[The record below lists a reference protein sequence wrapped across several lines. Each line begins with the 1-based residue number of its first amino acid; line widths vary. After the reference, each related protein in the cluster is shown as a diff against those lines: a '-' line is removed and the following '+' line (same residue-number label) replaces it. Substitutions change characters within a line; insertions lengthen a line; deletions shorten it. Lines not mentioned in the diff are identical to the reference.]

1 MQVGY
6 NIAGPALNQLA
17 NITEKRE
24 GGVRGV
30 RKAFGVKK
38 RAAAAGIAGLSAA
51 SLLAAPQ
58 ADAATEAFQLAA
70 GACMAREERVNAV
83 SEWLGSLRLLC
94 AGFAVGW
101 LSWLK
106 VYCWVALASM
116 RAALI
121 QPPTDC
127 MHGGGQSNV
136 SYTSLILGW
145 EGCLLCGNVSGVH
158 IVIVHS
164 CRQKGMCG
172 RGRAWTMLKAR
183 VCAQATTGWQSLPRS
198 SCPSLAGCAP

>member
-1 MQVGY
+1 MHGSTLHVKALCGYSPPLSLLCMQVGF

-70 GACMAREERVNAV
+70 GACMAREEH
-83 SEWLGSLRLLC
+83 
-94 AGFAVGW
+94 
-101 LSWLK
+101 
-106 VYCWVALASM
+106 VA
-116 RAALI
+116 R
-121 QPPTDC
+121 
-127 MHGGGQSNV
+127 
-136 SYTSLILGW
+136 
-145 EGCLLCGNVSGVH
+145 
-158 IVIVHS
+158 
-164 CRQKGMCG
+164 
-172 RGRAWTMLKAR
+172 
-183 VCAQATTGWQSLPRS
+183 
-198 SCPSLAGCAP
+198 

>member
-51 SLLAAPQ
+51 SLLATPQ

-70 GACMAREERVNAV
+70 GARTAHEERV
-83 SEWLGSLRLLC
+83 RLLVSGWESQAC
-94 AGFAVGW
+94 LGAICAVG
-101 LSWLK
+101 
-106 VYCWVALASM
+106 
-116 RAALI
+116 
-121 QPPTDC
+121 
-127 MHGGGQSNV
+127 
-136 SYTSLILGW
+136 
-145 EGCLLCGNVSGVH
+145 
-158 IVIVHS
+158 
-164 CRQKGMCG
+164 
-172 RGRAWTMLKAR
+172 
-183 VCAQATTGWQSLPRS
+183 
-198 SCPSLAGCAP
+198 